1 MTVED
6 LREELTAIDAIYP
19 GCIEEVGPQIFNLSP
34 PGDDELIIE
43 LSFPLD
49 YPDIKPD
56 VIAVVSKNPS
66 KYPDERYLEK
76 SVNDIVLKVF
86 RKGEVCLF
94 DLFTELEEFLYKYE
108 SNQNENPETA
118 SGTNEEVNKA
128 EEPDTHE
135 TQETDHFIDRKTF
148 DIQVKDPLEGWT
160 QSDPIVDRGSTFV
173 GFARQ
178 VHSVEDAENYLEI
191 LKTDRKISKANHNML
206 SWRIKRDD
214 GVQYQDCDDDGET
227 AAGGRILH
235 LLTMMDAWNV
245 IVVVSRWFGGTHIGP
260 DRFKHI
266 NSAAR
271 DAVIKGNFVA
281 ADKNSTG
288 KKKKKK

>member
-34 PGDDELIIE
+34 PSDGELIIE

-56 VIAVVSKNPS
+56 VVAVVSRNAS

-76 SVNDIVLKVF
+76 SLNDIVMKVF

-94 DLFTELEEFLYKYE
+94 DLFSELEELLHKYE
-108 SNQNENPETA
+108 SNQNEKP
-118 SGTNEEVNKA
+118 EEVNEVNEVEKPEIHDSQKA
-128 EEPDTHE
+128 DS
-135 TQETDHFIDRKTF
+135 FIDRKTF

-160 QSDPIVDRGSTFV
+160 QSDPIVDRGSTFM
-173 GFARQ
+173 GFARR
-178 VHSVEDAENYLEI
+178 VYSVEDAENYLEV
-191 LKTDRKISKANHNML
+191 LKTDRRISKANHNML

-235 LLTMMDAWNV
+235 LLTVCIIFPSLLHTMV
-245 IVVVSRWFGGTHIGP
+245 RSRQPEMILTL
-260 DRFKHI
+260 
-266 NSAAR
+266 
-271 DAVIKGNFVA
+271 
-281 ADKNSTG
+281 
-288 KKKKKK
+288 